1 MNLISFDIWSV
12 KKIWNM
18 YGKKLASGYAIHW
31 NFSFLISFI
40 SAYSLKCY
48 TCAGTEEKCSKSKL
62 EANKASMSGECPGG
76 ECIRV
81 WGKKDDVTLVANSCG
96 DSSACEKL
104 KKNCDEIKEGK
115 CAVGCCDSDY
125 CNVGSSYSASVILMT
140 VTSALGLAL
149 LN

>member
-1 MNLISFDIWSV
+1 
-12 KKIWNM
+12 
-18 YGKKLASGYAIHW
+18 
-31 NFSFLISFI
+31 
-40 SAYSLKCY
+40 
-48 TCAGTEEKCSKSKL
+48 
-62 EANKASMSGECPGG
+62 MSEDCPGG

-81 WGKKDDVTLVANSCG
+81 WGKKDDVTSVANYCG
-96 DSSACEKL
+96 DSSTCEKL

>member
-1 MNLISFDIWSV
+1 
-12 KKIWNM
+12 
-18 YGKKLASGYAIHW
+18 
-31 NFSFLISFI
+31 
-40 SAYSLKCY
+40 
-48 TCAGTEEKCSKSKL
+48 
-62 EANKASMSGECPGG
+62 MSEDCPGG

-81 WGKKDDVTLVANSCG
+81 WSKKDDVTSVANYCG
-96 DSSACEKL
+96 DSSTCEKL
-104 KKNCDEIKEGK
+104 KKTCDEIKEGK